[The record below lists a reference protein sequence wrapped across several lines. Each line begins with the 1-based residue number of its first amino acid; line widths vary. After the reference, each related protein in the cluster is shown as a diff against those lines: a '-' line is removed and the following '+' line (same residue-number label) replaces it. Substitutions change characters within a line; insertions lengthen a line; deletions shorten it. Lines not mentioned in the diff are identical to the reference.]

1 MAKYVRKRN
10 DDGDGANWMT
20 TYSDLVT
27 LLLTF
32 FVMLFSMAAIDNQKY
47 EEVRKSLRSSF
58 LKISGGEKLLKNE
71 GEVIF
76 NLTDQSPPGK
86 DQEKVENVKEKT
98 EEGQEKSDQS
108 QEYEEQIIEKAN
120 QLIIE
125 RAEAVKK
132 EMTEAIEK
140 LGLSEYVSVVRE
152 QRYVVFRVSSVV
164 LFELGKADIKDS
176 GEEVLDRLSALLAE
190 LGSDILVQGHAD
202 DLPINTVLFP
212 SNWELSTKRATNVVK
227 YLVDFCN
234 LPPEKLTA
242 TGNGEFRP
250 IKPNDTPENRQE
262 NRRVDIVIADDYSP
276 VPE

>member
-1 MAKYVRKRN
+1 MAKYVKKQS

-32 FVMLFSMAAIDNQKY
+32 FVMLFSMAAIDSQKY

-58 LKISGGEKLLKNE
+58 LNIAGGDKLLKNE

-76 NLTDQSPPGK
+76 NLTEQSPPGK
-86 DQEKVENVKEKT
+86 DQEKT
-98 EEGQEKSDQS
+98 EEGQEQEEGKQT
-108 QEYEEQIIEKAN
+108 QEYEKEIIEKAN
-120 QLIIE
+120 QLIAE

-132 EMTEAIEK
+132 EMAETIER
-140 LGLSEYVSVVRE
+140 LGLSDQVSVVRE
-152 QRYVVFRVSSVV
+152 QRNVIFRIDSII

-176 GEEVLDRLSALLAE
+176 GKEVLNKLSTLLAE
-190 LGSDILVQGHAD
+190 IGNDILIQGHAD

-227 YLVDFCN
+227 YLIESCK

-250 IKPNDTPENRQE
+250 IKPNDTPENRQA
-262 NRRVDIVIADDYSP
+262 NRRVDIVISDDYSS
-276 VPE
+276 E